1 MAKKQEPI
9 RVEAFIKVG
18 DEDVNI
24 DSLPLETKKHV
35 RQQLALIWYNAMWSG
50 KAVFRIKEGA

>member
-18 DEDVNI
+18 DRDVNI
-24 DSLPLETKKHV
+24 DSLPPETKKRV

-50 KAVFRIKEGA
+50 KAVFRFKESG